1 MISVDTLEGVTKAL
15 LSNDKAKALLLVEEE
30 IESSK
35 KKGYHKQVTR
45 LRALLRSV
53 ADSDYSSGYSTS
65 NYRNDTTTSF
75 KITSNLFTLES
86 PNISLDDV
94 VLSKANE
101 DKVAKVLNEWSHKD
115 SLMNKGLSPS
125 NRIIMYGLPGT
136 GKTKLAN
143 ALAAS
148 LGCPIMSVY
157 LDELMSSYLGKT
169 GKNIREIFDV
179 ANKGKVVLFLD
190 EIDAVAKQRNDVQDI
205 GELKRV
211 VTVFLQNIDKL
222 SPETIVI
229 GATNHE
235 EILDRAIWRR
245 FPVRLNLNTPD
256 TPARKQLFELFLG
269 DAKKGVDTKLLSSIS
284 EGLTGSAIEETAKQA
299 LKNAILENAQVS
311 TSELIR
317 LVFLLTTES
326 KNNYTKKHWDNDV
339 YNAAQILKDDGFN
352 LRQIE
357 KMTGIP
363 YTTLREHIK

>member
-1 MISVDTLEGVTKAL
+1 MISVDTLEDVTKAL
-15 LSNDKAKALLLVEEE
+15 LSNDRARALLLVEEA
-30 IESSK
+30 IDASK
-35 KKGYHKQVTR
+35 NKGQHKQVTR
-45 LRALLRSV
+45 LRNVLRSI

-65 NYRNDTTTSF
+65 SYRNTTTPTF
-75 KITSNLFTLES
+75 KISSNLYTLEN
-86 PNISLDDV
+86 PNVSLDSV
-94 VLSKANE
+94 ILSKTNSE
-101 DKVAKVLNEWSHKD
+101 KISEVLNEWNHKD
-115 SLMNKGLSPS
+115 SLFSKGLTPS

-143 ALAAS
+143 ALATS
-148 LGCPIMSVY
+148 LGYPVMSVY

-179 ANKGKVVLFLD
+179 ANKGKIVLFLD
-190 EIDAVAKQRNDVQDI
+190 EIDAVAKQRDDVQDI

-256 TPARKQLFELFLG
+256 SNAREHLFELFLG
-269 DAKKGVDTKLLSSIS
+269 ESKKDIDTKLLGSIS
-284 EGLTGSAIEETAKQA
+284 SGLTGSAIEEIAKQA
-299 LKNAILENAQVS
+299 LKNAVLEDTKIS
-311 TSELIR
+311 TVELIR

-326 KNNYTKKHWDNDV
+326 KNNYAKKHWDDEV
-339 YNAAQILKDDGFN
+339 YEAAQILKDSGFN
-352 LRQIE
+352 LRQVE
-357 KMTGIP
+357 SMSGVP
-363 YTTLREHIK
+363 YTTLREHVK